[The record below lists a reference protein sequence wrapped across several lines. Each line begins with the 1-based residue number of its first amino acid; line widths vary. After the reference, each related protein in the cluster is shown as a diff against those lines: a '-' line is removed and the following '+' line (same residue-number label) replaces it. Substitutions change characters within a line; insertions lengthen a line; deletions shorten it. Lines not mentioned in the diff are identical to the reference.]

1 VNYYTKFKAKSK
13 HTNNPIMNENTLILI
28 DGSSYLYR
36 AFHALPSLSNSQGI
50 PTGAVYGIT
59 TMLKSLLA
67 TYQPVYAAIVFD
79 TVGQTFRDELYPDYK
94 ANRPPMPDELVK
106 QISLS
111 HDLARALGFPVVL
124 QSGVEADDII
134 GTFAK
139 QAEALGMQVLIFTGD
154 KDFAQLV
161 NTSITLIDTMK
172 NTRLDVQGVKDKFG
186 IPPELIVDYLTLI
199 GDTAD
204 NIPGV
209 HQVGP
214 KTAVKWLTTYGSLA
228 QLIENAAT
236 ITGKVGDNLRRAL
249 PQIPLTRQL
258 VTLNCEVQL
267 PCAPQQLK
275 LKPPEIS
282 KLRQLFTELEFQ
294 QWLRELPAAEPR
306 KPAGLEASAGEPRKP
321 AGLEALAGEPRKPA
335 GLEALA
341 GRHYHTIL
349 TQTDFDDWLD
359 RLTQAPLFAVDTETT
374 GLDYLNA
381 QIVGISFAVTAG
393 EAAYVPLAHDYLGA
407 PPQLARDTVLTTLKP
422 LLENPQKPKIGQ
434 NLKYDAHILAN
445 HGIHL
450 QGLAYDTLLESYV
463 LDSTARHDMD
473 SLAARHLNLQTTSFE
488 DLAGKGKKQLSFNQ
502 IDLAQA
508 APYAAQDADVTWQLH
523 QTLWPQLQAHPKLRH
538 IFTELEMPLI
548 PVLLRMERH
557 GVKIDAGLLH
567 QQSLELASGLQ
578 SLEQLVHNLAGE
590 EFNLNSPKQLQAILF
605 DKLNLPVLKR
615 TKKKEPSTDVDVLEE
630 LALNYPLPQLILE
643 YRSLSKLKSTY
654 TDALPQQI
662 HPRTGRVHTSYH
674 QAVTATGRLSSTSP
688 NLQNIPIRTEAGR
701 RIRQAFVAPK
711 GYLLLAADYS
721 QIELRIMAHLSQD
734 RKLLAAFATG
744 EDIHKATAAE
754 VFGIPLAQVTAEQRR
769 QAKAINFGLIYG
781 MQAFGLAKQLGTGR
795 SNAQSYIDAY
805 FARYSKVKTFMDTT
819 RELARQQ
826 GYVETVLGR
835 RLYIPDIRSRHHQ
848 QRQYAERTAIN
859 APMQGTAADII
870 KLAMVK
876 IDHWIQR
883 CGLDIKML
891 MQVHDELVFE
901 VAEAVVEKAKEEIRQ
916 AMSAALELSV
926 PLVVDLGVGE
936 NWEEAH

>member
-1 VNYYTKFKAKSK
+1 VSYYTNFKAKSK

-36 AFHALPSLSNSQGI
+36 AFHALPSLSNSQGA
-50 PTGAVYGIT
+50 PTGALYGIT
-59 TMLKSLLA
+59 TMLKNLLA

-79 TVGQTFRDELYPDYK
+79 TVGKTCRDELYPDYK

-106 QISLS
+106 QLSLS
-111 HDLARALGFPVVL
+111 HELARALGFPVVL
-124 QSGVEADDII
+124 QSGIEADDII
-134 GTFAK
+134 GTLAK

-161 NTSITLIDTMK
+161 NAAITLIDTMK
-172 NTRLDVQGVKDKFG
+172 NTRLDAQGVKDKFG

-236 ITGKVGDNLRRAL
+236 ITGKVGDNLRRTL
-249 PQIPLTRQL
+249 PQLPLTRQL

-267 PCAPQQLK
+267 PYAPQQLT
-275 LKPPEIS
+275 LKPPEVS

-294 QWLRELPAAEPR
+294 PWLKELP
-306 KPAGLEASAGEPRKP
+306 KQP
-321 AGLEALAGEPRKPA
+321 AGLEALAGEPRTLA
-335 GLEALA
+335 GLEASA

-349 TQTDFDDWLD
+349 TQADFDDWLN
-359 RLTQAPLFAVDTETT
+359 RLTQAPFFAVDTETT
-374 GLDYLNA
+374 GLDYLDA

-407 PPQLARDTVLTTLKP
+407 PPQLARDTVLITLKP

-450 QGLAYDTLLESYV
+450 QGLAYDTMLESYV

-523 QTLWPQLQAHPKLRH
+523 QILWPQLQASPKLGH
-538 IFTELEMPLI
+538 LFTELEMPLI

-605 DKLNLPVLKR
+605 DKLNLPILKR
-615 TKKKEPSTDVDVLEE
+615 TPKKEPSTDVDVLEE
-630 LALNYPLPQLILE
+630 LALDYPLPKLILE

-662 HPRTGRVHTSYH
+662 HPRTGRIHTSYH

-701 RIRQAFVAPK
+701 RIRQAFVAPQ

-754 VFGIPLAQVTAEQRR
+754 VFGIPLAQVTTEQRR

-835 RLYIPDIRSRHHQ
+835 RLYIPEIRSRQHH

-876 IDHWIQR
+876 IDQWIQR

-901 VAEAVVEKAKEEIRQ
+901 VAEEVVEAAKEEIRQ

-926 PLVVDLGVGE
+926 PLVVDIGVGE